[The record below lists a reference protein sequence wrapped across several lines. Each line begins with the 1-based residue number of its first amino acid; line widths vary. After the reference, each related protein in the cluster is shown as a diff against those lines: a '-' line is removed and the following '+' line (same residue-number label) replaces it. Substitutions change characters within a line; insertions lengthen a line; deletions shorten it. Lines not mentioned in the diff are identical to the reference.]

1 MKFGEQLKNERHQLG
16 LTQEVVAEKLF
27 VSRQTISSWE
37 TGRTYPDIDS
47 LIALSQ
53 FYHISLDRLLKEDNG
68 MVEDIRRKTALKE
81 SKMVLATSFM
91 VNILLLGLVLLNM
104 AKIKGFMFDTY
115 ALLLI
120 VLIICGN
127 LVITMY
133 AKNKYLQHATKK
145 NNKSQQVIKKWF
157 APVFIGIGLL
167 LILVS
172 RFTEMTPIGNSDRL
186 SGLGVGFIV
195 GAVIA
200 LIIQKVMEQFKVSEG

>member
-91 VNILLLGLVLLNM
+91 VNVLLLGLVLLNM

-115 ALLLI
+115 ALLII